1 MNKNQIKGSAKEI
14 AGKVQAE
21 TGKLVG
27 SEEQQAKGTARQ
39 VAGNV
44 EKNFGNAKEAVKDA
58 VDKVKKHH

>member
-1 MNKNQIKGSAKEI
+1 MNKNQIKGSVKEI

-39 VAGNV
+39 IAGKV
-44 EKNFGNAKEAVKDA
+44 EKGFGDAKEAVKD
-58 VDKVKKHH
+58 VVNKSNKHH